1 MGGSSSKLEKA
12 LLEFPE
18 GERYFGFENFG
29 NTCYAN
35 SVLQSLYFCRPFRDR
50 LLQYAASLPKD
61 AEDNLLTCLAD
72 LFVQASQ
79 PQCLQCMK
87 SCFLQTIAAVTF
99 RHVFLHADTHTKEKD
114 RRTGTKAL
122 CAETQKG
129 Q

>member
-1 MGGSSSKLEKA
+1 MGGSNSKLEKA

-50 LLQYAASLPKD
+50 LLQYAASLPSG

-72 LFVQASQ
+72 LFVQVVKPTTYAVLN
-79 PQCLQCMK
+79 CTLQQ
-87 SCFLQTIAAVTF
+87 SWSAL
-99 RHVFLHADTHTKEKD
+99 THN
-114 RRTGTKAL
+114 
-122 CAETQKG
+122 
-129 Q
+129 

>member
-1 MGGSSSKLEKA
+1 MGANSSKLEKA

-61 AEDNLLTCLAD
+61 ADDNLLTCLAD
-72 LFVQASQ
+72 LFVQVLYGVM
-79 PQCLQCMK
+79 CLTP
-87 SCFLQTIAAVTF
+87 SAP
-99 RHVFLHADTHTKEKD
+99 
-114 RRTGTKAL
+114 
-122 CAETQKG
+122 
-129 Q
+129 